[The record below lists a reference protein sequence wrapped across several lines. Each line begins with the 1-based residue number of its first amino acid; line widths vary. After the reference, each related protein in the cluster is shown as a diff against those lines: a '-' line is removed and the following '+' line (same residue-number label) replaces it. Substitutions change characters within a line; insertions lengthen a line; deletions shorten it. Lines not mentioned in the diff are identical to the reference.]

1 MASKKAT
8 KSTKKSAKSTAAKPA
23 KRTKAKAPP
32 RALTAAEKNRLVKPL
47 TEWPNLVER
56 LVKTWRSHGKL
67 VRVPGITAAKLA
79 SLMRA
84 AQRANERED
93 ALRAKLEAQLAPLA
107 DARLRAEHEVWKAAL
122 DVYAMVKSASRT
134 DPSIA
139 APFDF
144 FSAAMSPKKKA
155 KRSDERAP
163 TP

>member
-1 MASKKAT
+1 MASKKTA
-8 KSTKKSAKSTAAKPA
+8 KATKKSAKSSAKRRASAKPA
-23 KRTKAKAPP
+23 P
-32 RALTAAEKNRLVKPL
+32 RALTAVEKSRLVKPL
-47 TEWPNLVER
+47 SEWPSLVER
-56 LVKTWRSHGKL
+56 LVKTWKSHGKL

-122 DVYAMVKSASRT
+122 DLHAMVKSAART

-139 APFDF
+139 APFEF
-144 FSAAMSPKKKA
+144 FAAAMSPKKRGKTP
-155 KRSDERAP
+155 SP
-163 TP
+163 TPTT